1 MSCVLVVGGGGR
13 EHALAWAL
21 SRSHHVE
28 RLIAAPGNP
37 GIAACGRAENA
48 PVAAGDTASL
58 IELCRHES
66 VDLAVVGP
74 EGPLAAGL
82 VDALGEAGIAA
93 FGPNASC
100 ARLEASKAHCK
111 QFLLDNGI
119 PTAPAQ
125 VFRDAGEALAHLRA
139 RPDVPVVKASGLAA
153 GKGVI
158 VPATRQEAAEAVEA
172 MLVGG
177 RFGAAGSEILLE
189 ERLEG
194 PELSVLALCDGEHFA
209 VLPPAQDHK
218 RLLEG
223 DRGPNTG
230 GMGAVAPSPAADRDL
245 VADVS
250 ERIIA
255 PTLAGL
261 RRAGT
266 PYRGVLYAG
275 LMLTAE
281 GPKVIEFNCRFGD
294 PEAQAVL
301 PLLRS
306 DLYEIM
312 LAGATGSLDGVSH
325 RLGARGLRHGGHGLS
340 RLPRQHGRPG
350 ADHRPRRRSRGR
362 LRGVPRRHRHHRRQ
376 AARHR
381 GPGPGRHRGGTRRR
395 SRGPQ
400 GPPRGRRHRFRGSPA
415 PRRHRPGAHGD
426 PADMSPSLTEAGQDA
441 GAPHRRPNAR
451 R

>member
-1 MSCVLVVGGGGR
+1 MSCLLVVGGGGR

-21 SRSHHVE
+21 SRSEHVE

-37 GIAACGRAENA
+37 GIATCDRAENA
-48 PVAAGDTASL
+48 PVAAGDTAGL
-58 IELCRHES
+58 VELCRRES

-82 VDALGEAGIAA
+82 VDALGEAGILA
-93 FGPNASC
+93 FGPGASC

-111 QFLLDNGI
+111 QFLIDNGI
-119 PTAPAQ
+119 PTAPAHI
-125 VFRDAGEALAHLRA
+125 FRDAGEALAHLRA

-158 VPATRQEAAEAVEA
+158 VPATRQEAASAVEA

-194 PELSVLALCDGEHFA
+194 RELSVLAFCDGERFA

-245 VADVS
+245 IEAVC

-255 PTLAGL
+255 PTLAAL

-275 LMLTAE
+275 LMLTGE

-306 DLYEIM
+306 DLFEIM
-312 LAGATGSLDGVSH
+312 LACATGSLDGVAIDWAPDACVAVVMASAGYPDGTADPAPITG
-325 RLGARGLRHGGHGLS
+325 LDDTAGAGCVVFHAGTSMIDGELHATGGRVLAVTAVGPDVEAAVRKAH
-340 RLPRQHGRPG
+340 
-350 ADHRPRRRSRGR
+350 
-362 LRGVPRRHRHHRRQ
+362 RGVAAIHFEGAQHR
-376 AARHR
+376 
-381 GPGPGRHRGGTRRR
+381 
-395 SRGPQ
+395 
-400 GPPRGRRHRFRGSPA
+400 
-415 PRRHRPGAHGD
+415 
-426 PADMSPSLTEAGQDA
+426 ADIGLALAEAG
-441 GAPHRRPNAR
+441 PT
-451 R
+451 

>member
-13 EHALAWAL
+13 EHALVWTL
-21 SRSHHVE
+21 SRSERVE

-37 GIAACGRAENA
+37 GTAACDQAENA
-48 PVAAGDTASL
+48 PVVAGDTAGL
-58 IELCRHES
+58 VELCRRES
-66 VDLAVVGP
+66 VDLVVVGP
-74 EGPLAAGL
+74 EGPLAVGL
-82 VDALGEAGIAA
+82 VDALGAAGIAA
-93 FGPNASC
+93 FGPHASC

-111 QFLLDNGI
+111 RFLIENGI
-119 PTAPAQ
+119 PTAPAHI
-125 VFRDAGEALAHLRA
+125 FRDADRALAHLRA

-158 VPATRQEAAEAVEA
+158 VPATGEEAAAAVEA
-172 MLVGG
+172 MLVDG

-189 ERLEG
+189 ERLDG
-194 PELSVLALCDGEHFA
+194 RELSVLAFCDGERFA

-218 RLLEG
+218 RLLDD

-230 GMGAVAPSPAADRDL
+230 GMGAVAPSPAADREL
-245 VADVS
+245 IAEVS

-255 PTLAGL
+255 PTLAAL

-275 LMLTAE
+275 LMLTGD

-312 LAGATGSLDGVSH
+312 LACATGSLAEVAIDWSAEACAAVVMASAGYPDGRADPAPIVGLDDAAEAGCEVFHAATEMIDGVLHASGG
-325 RLGARGLRHGGHGLS
+325 RVLSVTAVGPDIAAAARKAH
-340 RLPRQHGRPG
+340 
-350 ADHRPRRRSRGR
+350 
-362 LRGVPRRHRHHRRQ
+362 RGVATIEFEGAQHR
-376 AARHR
+376 
-381 GPGPGRHRGGTRRR
+381 
-395 SRGPQ
+395 
-400 GPPRGRRHRFRGSPA
+400 
-415 PRRHRPGAHGD
+415 
-426 PADMSPSLTEAGQDA
+426 ADIGL
-441 GAPHRRPNAR
+441 
-451 R
+451 

>member
-1 MSCVLVVGGGGR
+1 MSCALVVGGGGR

-21 SRSHHVE
+21 SRSKHVE

-37 GIAACGRAENA
+37 GIAACNRAENA
-48 PVAAGDTASL
+48 PIAAGDIAGL
-58 IELCRHES
+58 VELCRRES

-82 VDALGEAGIAA
+82 VDALVAA
-93 FGPNASC
+93 RVAAVGPDASC

-111 QFLLDNGI
+111 QFLLKNRI
-119 PTAPAQ
+119 PTAAAHI
-125 VFRDAGEALAHLRA
+125 FRNAGEALRHLDA

-153 GKGVI
+153 GKGVV
-158 VPATRQEAAEAVEA
+158 VPETKQEAAATIEA

-194 PELSVLALCDGEHFA
+194 RELSVLAFCDGERFA

-245 VADVS
+245 IEAVC

-255 PTLAGL
+255 PTLTAL

-275 LMLTAE
+275 LMLTHD

-294 PEAQAVL
+294 PEAQAVI
-301 PLLRS
+301 PLLCS

-312 LAGATGSLDGVSH
+312 LACATGSLDGVAIDWAPEACVAVVMASAGYPDGTAMPGPIAG
-325 RLGARGLRHGGHGLS
+325 LDGAAGAGCVVFHAGTGTIEGGLHATGGRGLAGS
-340 RLPRQHGRPG
+340 
-350 ADHRPRRRSRGR
+350 A
-362 LRGVPRRHRHHRRQ
+362 V
-376 AARHR
+376 
-381 GPGPGRHRGGTRRR
+381 GPGIEAAGR
-395 SRGPQ
+395 
-400 GPPRGRRHRFRGSPA
+400 
-415 PRRHRPGAHGD
+415 
-426 PADMSPSLTEAGQDA
+426 
-441 GAPHRRPNAR
+441 
-451 R
+451 

>member
-13 EHALAWAL
+13 EHALVWAL
-21 SRSHHVE
+21 SRSAHVE

-37 GIAACGRAENA
+37 GIAACDRAENA
-48 PVAAGDTASL
+48 PVAAADTAGL
-58 IELCRHES
+58 VELCRRER
-66 VDLAVVGP
+66 VDLVVVGP

-82 VDALGEAGIAA
+82 VDALGAAGIAA
-93 FGPNASC
+93 FGPDASC

-111 QFLLDNGI
+111 QFLIDNRI
-119 PTAPAQ
+119 PTAPARI
-125 VFRDAGEALAHLRA
+125 FRDAGAALAHLRT

-158 VPATRQEAAEAVEA
+158 VPASREEAAEAVEA
-172 MLVGG
+172 MLVRG
-177 RFGAAGSEILLE
+177 RFGAAGEEILLE
-189 ERLEG
+189 DPLEG
-194 PELSVLALCDGEHFA
+194 RELSVLALCDGERFA

-230 GMGAVAPSPAADRDL
+230 GMGAVAPSPAAGSEL
-245 VADVS
+245 IAEVS

-275 LMLTAE
+275 LMLTDD

-306 DLYEIM
+306 DPYEIM
-312 LAGATGSLDGVSH
+312 LAGATGSIAGVAIDWSPEACVAVVMASTGYPDGRADPAPIHGLDAAAEAGCVVFHAGTGTIDGVLH
-325 RLGARGLRHGGHGLS
+325 ATGGRVLAVAALGSDTEA
-340 RLPRQHGRPG
+340 
-350 ADHRPRRRSRGR
+350 
-362 LRGVPRRHRHHRRQ
+362 
-376 AARHR
+376 AARKAHLGVAAISFEGAQHR
-381 GPGPGRHRGGTRRR
+381 ADIGLALTKT
-395 SRGPQ
+395 PQ
-400 GPPRGRRHRFRGSPA
+400 
-415 PRRHRPGAHGD
+415 
-426 PADMSPSLTEAGQDA
+426 T
-441 GAPHRRPNAR
+441 
-451 R
+451 

>member
-21 SRSHHVE
+21 SGSRHVE

-37 GIAACGRAENA
+37 GIAACDRAENA
-48 PVAAGDTASL
+48 PVAAGDTTGL
-58 IELCRHES
+58 IELCRRES
-66 VDLAVVGP
+66 VDLVAVGP
-74 EGPLAAGL
+74 EGPLATGL

-93 FGPNASC
+93 FGPDASC

-111 QFLLDNGI
+111 QFLLDNQI
-119 PTAPAQ
+119 PTAAAH

-312 LAGATGSLDGVSH
+312 LAGATGSLEGV
-325 RLGARGLRHGGHGLS
+325 AIDWA
-340 RLPRQHGRPG
+340 PG
-350 ADHRPRRRSRGR
+350 ACVTVVMASAGYPDGTADPAPITGLDRAAEAGCVVFHAGTGTIDGELHATGGR
-362 LRGVPRRHRHHRRQ
+362 VLAVTAVGPDVEAAARKAHRGVAAIDFRGAQHR
-376 AARHR
+376 ADIGLALT
-381 GPGPGRHRGGTRRR
+381 GTRR
-395 SRGPQ
+395 
-400 GPPRGRRHRFRGSPA
+400 
-415 PRRHRPGAHGD
+415 
-426 PADMSPSLTEAGQDA
+426 T
-441 GAPHRRPNAR
+441 
-451 R
+451 

>member
-13 EHALAWAL
+13 EHALVWAL
-21 SRSHHVE
+21 NRSA
-28 RLIAAPGNP
+28 RADRIIAAPGNP
-37 GIAACGRAENA
+37 GIAACVRAENA
-48 PVAAGDTASL
+48 PVAAGDTAGL
-58 IELCRHES
+58 VELCRRES
-66 VDLAVVGP
+66 VDLVAVGP

-82 VDALGEAGIAA
+82 VDALGAAGIAA
-93 FGPNASC
+93 FGPDASC

-119 PTAPAQ
+119 PTAPAHI
-125 VFRDAGEALAHLRA
+125 FRDAGEALAHLRA

-153 GKGVI
+153 GKGVV
-158 VPATRQEAAEAVEA
+158 VPATREEAAEAVEA

-177 RFGAAGSEILLE
+177 RFGTAGSEILLE

-194 PELSVLALCDGEHFA
+194 RELSVLAFCDGERFA

-218 RLLEG
+218 RLLAG

-245 VADVS
+245 VAEVC

-275 LMLTAE
+275 LMLTGD

-312 LAGATGSLDGVSH
+312 LAAATGSLDGVAIDWAPEACVAVVMASTGYPGSAADPAPITGLDEAAEAGCVVFH
-325 RLGARGLRHGGHGLS
+325 ASTGMIGGGLHATGGRVLAVTAVGPDVETAARKAH
-340 RLPRQHGRPG
+340 
-350 ADHRPRRRSRGR
+350 
-362 LRGVPRRHRHHRRQ
+362 RGVAAIHFEGAQHRTDI
-376 AARHR
+376 
-381 GPGPGRHRGGTRRR
+381 GRALAGTRR
-395 SRGPQ
+395 
-400 GPPRGRRHRFRGSPA
+400 
-415 PRRHRPGAHGD
+415 
-426 PADMSPSLTEAGQDA
+426 T
-441 GAPHRRPNAR
+441 
-451 R
+451 

>member
-13 EHALAWAL
+13 EHALVWAL
-21 SRSHHVE
+21 SRSRRVE

-37 GIAACGRAENA
+37 GIAVCDRTENA
-48 PVAAGDTASL
+48 PVAASDTAGL
-58 IELCRHES
+58 VELCRRES

-82 VDALGEAGIAA
+82 VDALGGAGIPA
-93 FGPNASC
+93 FGPDASC
-100 ARLEASKAHCK
+100 ARLEASKAYCK
-111 QFLLDNGI
+111 QFLIDNGI
-119 PTAPAQ
+119 PTAPARI
-125 VFRDAGEALAHLRA
+125 FRNASEALAHLRA

-153 GKGVI
+153 GKGVV
-158 VPATRQEAAEAVEA
+158 VPADRREAASAVEA
-172 MLVGG
+172 MLVGR

-189 ERLEG
+189 DRLEG
-194 PELSVLALCDGEHFA
+194 RELSVLAFCDGERFA

-230 GMGAVAPSPAADRDL
+230 GMGAVAPSPAADQDL
-245 VADVS
+245 VSEVS

-255 PTLAGL
+255 PTLTGL

-275 LMLTAE
+275 LMLTGE

-301 PLLRS
+301 PLLRG

-312 LAGATGSLDGVSH
+312 LAAATGSLDGTAVNWASEACVAVVMASAGYPDSPSNPAPITGLDDTAAAGCMVFQAGTNMIDGELH
-325 RLGARGLRHGGHGLS
+325 ATGGRVLAVTAVGPDIEAAARKAH
-340 RLPRQHGRPG
+340 
-350 ADHRPRRRSRGR
+350 
-362 LRGVPRRHRHHRRQ
+362 RGVAAISFEGAQHR
-376 AARHR
+376 ADIGLALV
-381 GPGPGRHRGGTRRR
+381 G
-395 SRGPQ
+395 GPQ
-400 GPPRGRRHRFRGSPA
+400 A
-415 PRRHRPGAHGD
+415 
-426 PADMSPSLTEAGQDA
+426 
-441 GAPHRRPNAR
+441 
-451 R
+451 

>member
-21 SRSHHVE
+21 SRSPHVE

-37 GIAACGRAENA
+37 GIAACDRTENA
-48 PVAAGDTASL
+48 PVAASDTASL
-58 IELCRHES
+58 VELCQRQS
-66 VDLAVVGP
+66 VDLVVVGP

-93 FGPNASC
+93 FGPDASC

-111 QFLLDNGI
+111 QFLIDNGI
-119 PTAPAQ
+119 PTAPAHI
-125 VFRDAGEALAHLRA
+125 FRNAGEALSHLRA

-158 VPATRQEAAEAVEA
+158 VPATRQEAADAIES

-177 RFGAAGSEILLE
+177 RFGAAGSEILVE

-194 PELSVLALCDGEHFA
+194 RELSVLAFCDGERFA

-245 VADVS
+245 IAEVC

-275 LMLTAE
+275 LMLTGE

-312 LAGATGSLDGVSH
+312 LACATGSLADIAIDWSPEACVTVVMASAGYPDGKADPAPITGLDAADEAGCVVFH
-325 RLGARGLRHGGHGLS
+325 AGTATIDGKLHATGGRVLAVTAVGPDVEAAARKAH
-340 RLPRQHGRPG
+340 
-350 ADHRPRRRSRGR
+350 
-362 LRGVPRRHRHHRRQ
+362 RGVAAIDFEGAQHRSDIGQ
-376 AARHR
+376 ALA
-381 GPGPGRHRGGTRRR
+381 
-395 SRGPQ
+395 
-400 GPPRGRRHRFRGSPA
+400 
-415 PRRHRPGAHGD
+415 
-426 PADMSPSLTEAGQDA
+426 EALQT
-441 GAPHRRPNAR
+441 
-451 R
+451 

>member
-21 SRSHHVE
+21 SRSSRVE

-37 GIAACGRAENA
+37 GIAACDRAENA
-48 PVAAGDTASL
+48 PVAAGDTAGL
-58 IELCRHES
+58 VELCRRES

-82 VDALGEAGIAA
+82 VDALGASGIAA
-93 FGPNASC
+93 FGPDASC
-100 ARLEASKAHCK
+100 ARLEASKAYCK
-111 QFLLDNGI
+111 QFLIENRI
-119 PTAPAQ
+119 PTAAAHI
-125 VFRDAGEALAHLRA
+125 FRDAGEALTHLRA

-158 VPATRQEAAEAVEA
+158 VPATRQEAAAAVES

-189 ERLEG
+189 ERLKG
-194 PELSVLALCDGEHFA
+194 RELSVLAFCDGERFA

-218 RLLEG
+218 RLLEA

-245 VADVS
+245 IAQVS
-250 ERIIA
+250 DQIIG
-255 PTLAGL
+255 PTLAAL
-261 RRAGT
+261 HRAGT

-275 LMLTAE
+275 LMLTGD

-306 DLYEIM
+306 DPYEIM
-312 LAGATGSLDGVSH
+312 LACASGSLAGVAIDWAPEACVAVVMASAGYPDASSAPAPITGLDAAAEAGCTVFHAGTGAIDGELHATGGRVLAVTAVGSDIEAA
-325 RLGARGLRHGGHGLS
+325 ARK
-340 RLPRQHGRPG
+340 
-350 ADHRPRRRSRGR
+350 AY
-362 LRGVPRRHRHHRRQ
+362 RGVAAIDFEGAQHR
-376 AARHR
+376 ADI
-381 GPGPGRHRGGTRRR
+381 GL
-395 SRGPQ
+395 
-400 GPPRGRRHRFRGSPA
+400 A
-415 PRRHRPGAHGD
+415 P
-426 PADMSPSLTEAGQDA
+426 
-441 GAPHRRPNAR
+441 AR